1 MHVATDT
8 NAVSARCLFNG
19 MFPVYFPP
27 NTSWDY
33 NIPLGFWPTSIQCTD
48 YSGMVSDASDMIV
61 SQLSVVPMYPSG
73 VAPITTPSDGKFVQG
88 ITPDGVQQRAF
99 VPPNALQY
107 IVTPQ
112 SSFSATNA
120 AQTLAT
126 SGSIGPLTAGQGV
139 EVNVS
144 AQRTAGTGAMTW
156 AVTLGGTQAYT
167 CTYTGNGNYGTLLH
181 LFIKNAAGST
191 TTQLVDAE
199 PAWVNNSVVCAVVGG
214 TQASLANWS
223 SAQPV
228 ALKWTGQSYNLTV
241 GSGGS
246 GCTSATGLATT
257 TSGSGSG
264 AVLSTTASGGAL
276 TGATITTFGSGYTSG
291 DKVYP
296 TQTGCTGY
304 FTVTAGDAIQLNEFA
319 VYLKQ

>member
-1 MHVATDT
+1 V
-8 NAVSARCLFNG
+8 
-19 MFPVYFPP
+19 

-33 NIPLGFWPTSIQCTD
+33 NIPLGFWPTSIQCQD
-48 YSGMVSDASDMIV
+48 FSGTVSDSNDMIV

-88 ITPDGVQQRAF
+88 ITPDGVQQRA
-99 VPPNALQY
+99 VVTPNALQY
-107 IVTPQ
+107 IVTPL
-112 SSFSATNA
+112 SSFTGTNA
-120 AQTLAT
+120 AQTLST
-126 SGSIGPLTAGQGV
+126 SGSIGPLAAGQGV
-139 EVNVS
+139 EVNVA

-156 AVTLGGTQAYT
+156 AVTLGGTQAYA
-167 CTYTGNGNYGTLLH
+167 CTYTGGGNNATLLH
-181 LFIKNAAGST
+181 LYLKNTASSI
-191 TTQLVDAE
+191 TTQAVDAE
-199 PAWVNNSVVCAVVGG
+199 PAWVNNGVVCGVTAGA
-214 TQASLANWS
+214 QSSLANWS

-228 ALKWTGQSYNLTV
+228 AVTWTGQSYNLTV
-241 GSGGS
+241 GSAGS

-264 AVLSTTASGGAL
+264 AVLSTTASSGAL
-276 TGATITTFGSGYTSG
+276 TGATVTSFGSGYTAG
-291 DKVYP
+291 DKIYP